1 MALSAEMT
9 DALAGSF
16 HWKLTNVPELES
28 PVLMVFDYSPRNEP
42 HLVSI
47 AFDYSGG
54 PKCWMSESK
63 VRKIGDKAPNPHP
76 DYRMF
81 VFDGRT
87 FHPYSIQ
94 AFPSSIFEDIH
105 EFKSACHRLYQHVIW
120 SE

>member
-1 MALSAEMT
+1 MALSAEMK

-42 HLVSI
+42 HLASI

-54 PKCWMSESK
+54 PKCWLSESK
-63 VRKIGDKAPNPHP
+63 VRKIGDEAPNPHP

-81 VFDGRT
+81 VFDRRT

-94 AFPSSIFEDIH
+94 AFPPSIFEDIH
-105 EFKSACHRLYQHVIW
+105 EFKSACHRLYQHVVW